1 MRMVANVALIAAVTL
16 FAGSALAENTYIG
29 LSLTTPGEAYAGFPA
44 AQHVRNYNS
53 PLAMKLYGGI
63 NLTDR
68 YAIEVGY
75 GAFGTWKV
83 ANPAAGSTDE
93 VRISSKL
100 LYMAGKATMPVNDSI
115 LLFGKLGLAEN
126 MFSIDSGI
134 QASGRTSFVSP
145 MLGFGTN
152 YNITKNIAA
161 ALEFNYYGA
170 QNRYKQQKLE
180 LGLKY
185 GF

>member
-1 MRMVANVALIAAVTL
+1 
-16 FAGSALAENTYIG
+16 
-29 LSLTTPGEAYAGFPA
+29 
-44 AQHVRNYNS
+44 
-53 PLAMKLYGGI
+53 
-63 NLTDR
+63 
-68 YAIEVGY
+68 
-75 GAFGTWKV
+75 
-83 ANPAAGSTDE
+83 
-93 VRISSKL
+93 
-100 LYMAGKATMPVNDSI
+100 MAGKATMPVNDSI
-115 LLFGKLGLAEN
+115 SLFGKLGLAEN